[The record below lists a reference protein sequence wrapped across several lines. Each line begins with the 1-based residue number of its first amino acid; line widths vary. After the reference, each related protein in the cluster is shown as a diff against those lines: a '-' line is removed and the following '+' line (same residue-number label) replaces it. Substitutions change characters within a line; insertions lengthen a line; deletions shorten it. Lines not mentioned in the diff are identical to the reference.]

1 MFYEDQKGYHKTA
14 QYHQQTVKELNI
26 MISPSGLMMAMI
38 LILIFEKSSY
48 NIYMVYL
55 HEDSQRKGKE
65 E

>member
-1 MFYEDQKGYHKTA
+1 MNNNNNKPIRIDDGHDS
-14 QYHQQTVKELNI
+14 HPIHL
-26 MISPSGLMMAMI
+26 
-38 LILIFEKSSY
+38 KSSY